1 MVKAGENIEKKCE
14 EKLVSVVKELAVGLS
29 KKVYSSEGIAVIED
43 TRVVLDLTT
52 MANKLKEHG
61 ASPVK
66 LAATGFQRFKTAV
79 DRVPVTSLR

>member
-52 MANKLKEHG
+52 MAKKLKEHG